1 MKIKNN
7 TILFVFALSTLAST
21 LGSCRSEDDVL
32 NGLPQGSV
40 PLVLGDVTV
49 AGAQTVNNRATGGN
63 ARAAIS
69 ENASGYTGIRKSRF
83 VDGDVLNL
91 TLSNGS
97 GGSSGSGSGG
107 STSVTATL
115 TGGKWVLAPAKV
127 FITPGVTEVSATHT
141 ATEQTTGIATD
152 DLAAA
157 HADCVLTAATGKLAI
172 SMKHAGAMID
182 ITPGATDGATIT
194 SVTVNTD
201 VPTVAEEESVTGGS
215 GTATHYRTLTAATTV
230 VNSISAVIGGT
241 TYTATLAT
249 PITVA
254 ANKRYPVTLTFKH
267 QTLTATPSAPQD
279 WTNGGTVPVPGYTR
293 IIDSPEALAQLA
305 QDVNG
310 GSDDDLIAIAI
321 QVADLDL
328 GQLKPADE
336 AGTNP
341 LTGAA
346 YTYTATADNWVSIGK
361 EARPFQGQYNGNG
374 HTISNLK
381 SGDCGLF
388 GYAKNACLT
397 GIHLRNV
404 NLTGSYTGGL
414 AGIIMDKSYVTLCSV
429 TGSITYNGSNNVMAG
444 GLIGNTATVGLEVP
458 CITRCSADVDINIE
472 GFSSGYVGGFIGY
485 LGYGCVAG
493 CMATGDIKNQGG
505 NLPTGGFAGEVQAQT
520 KMDYCMATGNVTGS
534 KSGAFIGKFNSGSS
548 VISCYATGTVTGT
561 TADFINDAPSNGS
574 GGEACAYTGSVTM
587 DNSLS
592 GGITG
597 DVAVADLY
605 NSVIHNN
612 YSLADVKTL
621 HWSAAEGYTL
631 TEVTRTWYATDVWK
645 DNGAAAPTLDMSYE
659 GWDGKYEGQE
669 PRELA
674 VSGQPKYW
682 IAPVNATNADGQ
694 EKMPWADIAGVCPKG
709 WHVPTRDELDTMF
722 GANIT
727 GLNVS
732 NIFGDHTVY
741 WTTTEVPGETDK
753 AYYFVADSSGNIM
766 TVDEDTTVK
775 RSQAK
780 DITDTKVRCVRA
792 Q

>member
-49 AGAQTVNNRATGGN
+49 AGAQTVNNRAAGGN
-63 ARAAIS
+63 TRAAIS
-69 ENASGYTGIRKSRF
+69 ENATGYTGIRKSRF

-91 TLSNGS
+91 TLSN
-97 GGSSGSGSGG
+97 GSGG

-182 ITPGATDGATIT
+182 ITPGETDGAIIT

-201 VPTVAEEESVTGGS
+201 VPTVAEEESAVGGS
-215 GTATHYRTLTAATTV
+215 GTELHYRTLTADATTV
-230 VNSISAVIGGT
+230 SSISAVIGGT

-279 WTNGGTVPVPGYTR
+279 WTDGGTVPVPGYTR

-310 GSDDDLIAIAI
+310 GGDDDLIAIAI
-321 QVADLDL
+321 QVADLDMSR
-328 GQLKPADE
+328 LKPVAE
-336 AGTNP
+336 AGINP
-341 LTGAA
+341 LTGTA

-361 EARPFQGQYNGNG
+361 ETRPFQGQYNGNG
-374 HTISNLK
+374 YTISNLK

-574 GGEACAYTGSVTM
+574 GGEACAYTGSVASN
-587 DNSLS
+587 NSLS

-597 DVAVADLY
+597 NVAVADLY

-621 HWSAAEGYTL
+621 HWSVAEGYTL
-631 TEVTRTWYATDVWK
+631 TEVTATWHAQHLWK
-645 DNGAAAPTLDMSYE
+645 DNGTAAPTIDMAYE
-659 GWDGKYEGQE
+659 GRPLYNSSVPNLLAIPGKTAYWVAPDNISEGM
-669 PRELA
+669 
-674 VSGQPKYW
+674 SW
-682 IAPVNATNADGQ
+682 T
-694 EKMPWADIAGVCPKG
+694 DIDFTTLCPAG
-709 WHVPTRDELDTMF
+709 WHVPTKDE
-722 GANIT
+722 
-727 GLNVS
+727 
-732 NIFGDHTVY
+732 
-741 WTTTEVPGETDK
+741 
-753 AYYFVADSSGNIM
+753 FVAMTGRPADDSFANTNYAAIAAAFPVDGNYWSATESGSGAW
-766 TVDEDTTVK
+766 VLGVSSSDDTSGIFEISK
-775 RSQAK
+775 GSSY
-780 DITDTKVRCVRA
+780 KVRCVRKK
-792 Q
+792 